1 MKELF
6 KAFLKILLLIICF
19 NFLQDQT
26 NALIKNNPV
35 DKNLLHQFTHGLKG
49 RLIFAVQIVLKKMIS
64 RRNIRVKVMQ
74 TLYNVNTLESEV
86 KPGEPQK
93 ILQTHF
99 DQTRQLF
106 IHLTYF
112 LTEVSRYAETDAHQK
127 AGKHLPSYEDLH
139 VNTKLAGNKILWK
152 ILEDASFKDALIKL
166 KLQQTINKELVRK
179 TYLKLAGT
187 PEYKSYIGKP
197 GRDGKEEKEILEF
210 LLDKMML
217 ADENFI
223 SYMEENFT
231 NWEDDGEMVIQL
243 LANFLQKPGSADFKE
258 MISGEKKVFAT
269 NLLKTAIEKSEYLQS
284 LIIPKLKNWDP
295 ERIALLDM
303 ILMKMGVAEFLYFET
318 IPPKVT
324 INEYIDLAK
333 EYSTPQSGQ
342 FVNGIL
348 DNIHKELVTQG
359 KMQKVDY
366 KKV

>member
-1 MKELF
+1 
-6 KAFLKILLLIICF
+6 
-19 NFLQDQT
+19 
-26 NALIKNNPV
+26 
-35 DKNLLHQFTHGLKG
+35 
-49 RLIFAVQIVLKKMIS
+49 
-64 RRNIRVKVMQ
+64 MQ
-74 TLYNVNTLESEV
+74 TLYNIPTLESDI

-93 ILQTHF
+93 ILQNHF

-106 IHLTYF
+106 VHLTYF
-112 LTEVSRYAETDAHQK
+112 LTEVCRYAETDAHQR

-139 VNTKLAGNKILWK
+139 VNTKLAGNKLLWK
-152 ILEDASFKDALIKL
+152 ILDDPSFKDALAKL
-166 KLQQTINKELVRK
+166 KPQQVINKELVRK
-179 TYLKLAGT
+179 IYGNLAET
-187 PEYKSYIGKP
+187 PEYKSYINKQT
-197 GRDGKEEKEILEF
+197 RDGKEEKETLEF
-210 LLDKMML
+210 ILDKMML
-217 ADENFI
+217 ADENFT
-223 SYMEENFT
+223 SYIEENFT

-243 LANFLQKPGSADFKE
+243 LVNILQKPGSADFKE
-258 MISGEKKVFAT
+258 MISGEKKEFAI
-269 NLLKTAIEKSEYLQS
+269 NLLKTVLDKSEYLQS

-303 ILMKMGVAEFLYFET
+303 ILMKMGVSEFLYFET